1 MIPARSHIAE
11 PAALADIFT
20 GEFYFRR
27 DKLLE
32 AYRAGRISLETA
44 NATADLWLA
53 LAAMAGA
60 RLPEMALKAIWPRGT
75 GAWRRADQI
84 ADPAAARAELARAR
98 TAAIMK
104 AERHPEDLRL
114 SQRARDLIAGAE
126 ALRAPGIDWS
136 PVEERK
142 AA

>member
-11 PAALADIFT
+11 PAALVDIATREFT
-20 GEFYFRR
+20 FRR
-27 DKLLE
+27 DQLRE
-32 AYRAGRISLETA
+32 AYRLGRISLETA

-53 LAAMAGA
+53 IAAMAGA
-60 RLPEMALKAIWPRGT
+60 RLPEMGAEAIWPRGT

-84 ADPAAARAELARAR
+84 ADLAAARAELARAR
-98 TAAIMK
+98 TAAIAK
-104 AERHPEDLRL
+104 AERHPEDLRTD
-114 SQRARDLIAGAE
+114 QRARDLIALAE